1 MDSEYTIKTQS
12 FEGPL
17 GLLLDL
23 IEKRRLFINDISL
36 SVIADDYIEY
46 IRNRGSMS
54 ITESSEF
61 VLIASAL
68 MLIKSKSLL
77 PNLNLSTEEE
87 QSIED
92 LENRLK
98 LYKRFREL
106 SVHVNQRFG
115 KNIIF
120 AGNKTKNIEIIFS
133 PDKYTSVDN
142 LFSSIVSVIT
152 KLPKKEIISKGA
164 VRKVISLEE
173 MIDNLTERIK
183 RQVKMSFSE
192 FSGNKTEKINVVV
205 SFLAVLELVKQG
217 IVAVKQTA
225 TFGEIDIENTDIS
238 TPVY

>member
-54 ITESSEF
+54 IRESSEF

-133 PDKYTSVDN
+133 PDKHTSVDN

>member
-1 MDSEYTIKTQS
+1 
-12 FEGPL
+12 
-17 GLLLDL
+17 
-23 IEKRRLFINDISL
+23 
-36 SVIADDYIEY
+36 
-46 IRNRGSMS
+46 MS
-54 ITESSEF
+54 IRESSEF

-133 PDKYTSVDN
+133 PDKHTSVDN

>member
-23 IEKRRLFINDISL
+23 IEKRKLFINDISL

-54 ITESSEF
+54 IRESSEF
-61 VLIASAL
+61 ILIASAL

-92 LENRLK
+92 LENRLR

-106 SVHVNQRFG
+106 SIHVNQRFG

-133 PDKYTSVDN
+133 PDKHTSVDN

>member
-23 IEKRRLFINDISL
+23 IEKRSLFINDISL

-54 ITESSEF
+54 IRESSEF

-133 PDKYTSVDN
+133 PDKHTSVDN

>member
-23 IEKRRLFINDISL
+23 IEKRKLFINDISL

-54 ITESSEF
+54 IRESSEF

-133 PDKYTSVDN
+133 PDKHTSVDN

-192 FSGNKTEKINVVV
+192 FSGNKTEKINIVV